1 MYLLFGLRFS
11 KISLNVNY
19 IDTYYGWLDIENVRY
34 LSFEFCMPN
43 LGNCICI
50 ISFMCLFSHRP
61 LMFLNATVLFS
72 LSSELLFQEH
82 MLKYN

>member
-34 LSFEFCMPN
+34 LRFEFCMPN

-50 ISFMCLFSHRP
+50 TSFMCLFSHRP

-82 MLKYN
+82 MLK